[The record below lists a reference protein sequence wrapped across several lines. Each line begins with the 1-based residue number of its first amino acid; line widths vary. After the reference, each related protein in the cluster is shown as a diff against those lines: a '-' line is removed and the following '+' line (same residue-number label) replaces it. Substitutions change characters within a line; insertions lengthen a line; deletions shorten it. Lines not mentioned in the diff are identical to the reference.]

1 MSRREISEKTR
12 QVRDHKNRDK
22 REEADERNAFCA
34 TLSPKQR
41 IAGLDQMLGVGV
53 GAKRE
58 RARLNKRMAV

>member
-1 MSRREISEKTR
+1 MREITEATR
-12 QVRDHKNRDK
+12 KVRNYKSRDK
-22 REEADERNAFCA
+22 QAEAEERQAFCD

-58 RARLNKRMAV
+58 RARLNKRMAM